1 MSYCKL
7 DLDLK
12 TFIKII
18 FKNQPRRELIV
29 VDNHE
34 NFNITTYDY
43 DGNKKYSHYSVSSI
57 KKKEI

>member
-1 MSYCKL
+1 MSYCKTDWIFL
-7 DLDLK
+7 FKLI
-12 TFIKII
+12 FF

-43 DGNKKYSHYSVSSI
+43 DGNKKYSHYSVSI
-57 KKKEI
+57 KIFI